1 MNRGLG
7 RADKEN
13 KLDNAPVQAT
23 AIWLATLRPGAWNTT
38 NNRIEIG
45 LGGGVNRNVLIG
57 VLAVGLAFAA
67 ILYFTWPVDEA
78 EQKSAAK
85 PPAESSSATDSAA
98 TSSSSDAIKKKSS
111 STAGVTDSASPGAKP
126 SSETDGKTPAVVPSF
141 DVVRVTPAGEAVIA
155 GRAAPGSKVKIY
167 DRKKLVGET
176 TANGKGEWVLVPK
189 GRLNPGDANL
199 SISAER
205 PDGTSTASEKVVVL
219 MVPKEIVPSK
229 PAPQGQAARKSTQP
243 QSTQPQSTQPQS
255 TQPQSTQPQSTQ
267 PQSTQPKSA
276 PPESAAVQKSAPQ
289 SRQPIAVL
297 VPRDGAGPAT
307 ILQEPQPGPGVGTDS
322 LRLQVIDYD
331 EKGNLTLGGKGQ
343 PHAFLRAYLDN
354 KVLGEADVPEDGK
367 WQLRPDGPV
376 APGTY
381 RLRIDQLV
389 SGKVAQRIELPF
401 TRSRPISELPGD
413 TFVVVQPGNSL
424 WRLARRSYG
433 DGVLFSVIY
442 QANLDQIRDPDL
454 IYPGQVFALPT
465 SKAR

>member
-7 RADKEN
+7 RADEEN
-13 KLDNAPVQAT
+13 KFDNASVR
-23 AIWLATLRPGAWNTT
+23 AIAVRLLTLRPGAWNTT

-57 VLAVGLAFAA
+57 AFAVGLALVA

-78 EQKSAAK
+78 EQKSTAK
-85 PPAESSSATDSAA
+85 PPAESSAA
-98 TSSSSDAIKKKSS
+98 PGSPTTSSSSDAVKKKPSG
-111 STAGVTDSASPGAKP
+111 TAGAVGSTSPGAKP
-126 SSETDGKTPAVVPSF
+126 SSKTDGKTTAVVPSF

-155 GRAAPGSKVKIY
+155 GRAAPGSKVMIY

-176 TANGKGEWVLVPK
+176 TANDKGEWVLVPE

-205 PDGTSTASEKVVVL
+205 PDGTSAASEKVVVL
-219 MVPKEIVPSK
+219 MVPKETVSSK

-243 QSTQPQSTQPQS
+243 QSAQSQQTQSQSAQ
-255 TQPQSTQPQSTQ
+255 
-267 PQSTQPKSA
+267 
-276 PPESAAVQKSAPQ
+276 QKSAPSESAATQ
-289 SRQPIAVL
+289 SSVPQPRQPVAVL

-343 PHAFLRAYLDN
+343 PQAFLRAYLDN

-401 TRSRPISELPGD
+401 TRSRPVAELPGD

>member
-13 KLDNAPVQAT
+13 KFDNASVR
-23 AIWLATLRPGAWNTT
+23 AIAARLPTLRPGAWTTT
-38 NNRIEIG
+38 NNGIEIG

-57 VLAVGLAFAA
+57 ACAIGLALVA

-85 PPAESSSATDSAA
+85 APAESSSAPDSPA
-98 TSSSSDAIKKKSS
+98 TSSSSDAVKKKSAG
-111 STAGVTDSASPGAKP
+111 TAGAAGSASPGAKP
-126 SSETDGKTPAVVPSF
+126 SSETDGKTAADVPSF

-155 GRAAPGSKVKIY
+155 GRAAPGSKVMIY

-176 TANGKGEWVLVPK
+176 TANDKGEWVLVPE

-199 SISAER
+199 SITAER

-219 MVPKEIVPSK
+219 MVPKETVSSK

-243 QSTQPQSTQPQS
+243 QSAQSQQAQS
-255 TQPQSTQPQSTQ
+255 
-267 PQSTQPKSA
+267 KSV
-276 PPESAAVQKSAPQ
+276 PSESAAKQTSVPQ
-289 SRQPIAVL
+289 PRQPVAVL

-331 EKGNLTLGGKGQ
+331 EKGNLTLGGRGQ
-343 PHAFLRAYLDN
+343 PQAFLRAYLDN

-367 WQLRPDGPV
+367 WQLQPNGPV

-381 RLRIDQLV
+381 TLRIDQLV

-401 TRSRPISELPGD
+401 TRSRPVSELPGD

-433 DGVLFSVIY
+433 DGILYSVIY